1 MIVWMFSFLVLISFA
16 SAEIGKV
23 SKILGASD
31 AYIIRNSEKIKLTQD
46 TKIEQD
52 DELYTQESV
61 LLIYLYPSIQ
71 ISLSKK
77 TQLNFSESVIKDF
90 SKTEKAFSVIEF
102 IKGMVRIQVT
112 TDSEVGVDQKIQA
125 NGVSFAIRGTEFEI
139 SDLNGE
145 IDLDVIEGQVE
156 VSSPYVQT
164 FVPEIVNPNEGFSF
178 NKKEKKFRRRKFLMK
193 FNSHPGFADRRE
205 LLKKW
210 KKRKVKKLGRRSRKR
225 P

>member
-31 AYIIRNSEKIKLTQD
+31 AYILRNSEKIKLTQD
-46 TKIEQD
+46 TKLEQG
-52 DELYTQESV
+52 DELYTQDSV

-90 SKTEKAFSVIEF
+90 AKTEKVFSVIDF

-112 TDSEVGVDQKIQA
+112 TDKEISVDQKIQA

-193 FNSHPGFADRRE
+193 FNSYPRFADRRE
-205 LLKKW
+205 LLNKW
-210 KKRKVKKLGRRSRKR
+210 KKRKVKKHGRRSRKR